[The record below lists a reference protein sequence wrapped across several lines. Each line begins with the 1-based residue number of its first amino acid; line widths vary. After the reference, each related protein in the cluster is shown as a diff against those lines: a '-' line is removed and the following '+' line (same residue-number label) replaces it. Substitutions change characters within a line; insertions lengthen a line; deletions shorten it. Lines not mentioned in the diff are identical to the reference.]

1 MFSRSN
7 LLKTALFLSTLLM
20 TTLASSAAVP
30 TNETASSS
38 VGSIHTYLM
47 PDLSLKSVL
56 SVPLGPQGEPN
67 AVPPKFKGSCRCSCA
82 TNNCN
87 TDADCGP
94 GGACL
99 AAPSCCAKS
108 LAAQWFQDSEESSR
122 KTELPAFKAKCN

>member
-7 LLKTALFLSTLLM
+7 LLKTYLFISILLM

-30 TNETASSS
+30 ANEAVPGST
-38 VGSIHTYLM
+38 GSIHTYLM

-56 SVPLGPQGEPN
+56 SVPVAPQAGPN
-67 AVPPKFKGSCRCSCA
+67 APPPKLKGACRCSCA
-82 TNNCN
+82 INNCN

-94 GGACL
+94 GGVCL

-108 LAAQWFQDSEESSR
+108 PQAQWFQDSGESSR